1 MSLIKEV
8 VFNLEQRNYSYNEL
22 KGILNHSDR
31 NISHIFKSRG
41 IVSQIK
47 EKCRITGNLCM
58 HFSYE
63 QINNAFK
70 SHRLYPVPKKER
82 KPYFEFAYQ
91 EYQSKINK

>member
-1 MSLIKEV
+1 MGCIKEV

-63 QINNAFK
+63 QINHSFI
-70 SHRLYPVPKKER
+70 SDR
-82 KPYFEFAYQ
+82 FEISLF
-91 EYQSKINK
+91 SIILKISCIAVFIIFIF